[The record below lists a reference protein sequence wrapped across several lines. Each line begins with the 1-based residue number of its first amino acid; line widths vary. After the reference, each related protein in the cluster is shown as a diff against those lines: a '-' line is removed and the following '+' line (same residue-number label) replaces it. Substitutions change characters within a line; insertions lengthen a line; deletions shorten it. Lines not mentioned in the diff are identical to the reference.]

1 MLYFSY
7 GYRHLDFSWGSF
19 SLIYIYVDFLHHML
33 ALEQM
38 CVLILNVPPGSC
50 RAVQEHI
57 YIIISFLASKGK
69 EKKKEN

>member
-1 MLYFSY
+1 
-7 GYRHLDFSWGSF
+7 
-19 SLIYIYVDFLHHML
+19 ML